1 MERMRVVVAPD
12 SFGDAMRA
20 DDAAA
25 AFAAG
30 WREVAPGDDLELV
43 PLSDGGPGLV
53 AALHAAIAGA
63 KLIPAECSGPTG
75 RPTVTSILRAGSTV
89 YVESAAAC
97 GLAALRAAGGDVR
110 TATTYGVGALVSQAA
125 RVAGVDCV
133 VVGHGGSGTNDGG
146 AGMWAAL
153 GAEPADV
160 LRGGG
165 VGLVALDRVTTP
177 AALDVRLVAATD
189 VDNPLLGLHGASAVY
204 GPQKGADQAAVMSLD
219 IGLER
224 WADLVEAAI
233 GRSGLREQPGAGA
246 AGGLGFGLLA
256 LGAPQRSGIEL
267 VMAAVGLGER
277 VEGADLVVTGEGRYD
292 ATSLRG
298 KVAAGVA
305 RAAQGAGVPC
315 VVVAGQ
321 ASVGA
326 REAAA
331 SGVDEVWSVAEALG
345 SVEAAL
351 GAGADGVRRLGSD
364 VARSWSR

>member
-1 MERMRVVVAPD
+1 MRVVVAPD
-12 SFGDAMRA
+12 SFGGTIRA
-20 DDAAA
+20 DEAAA

-30 WREVAPGDDLELV
+30 WHEVAPDDILELV

-53 AALHAAIAGA
+53 AALHAAVAGA
-63 KLIPAECSGPTG
+63 DRIPAECSGPTG
-75 RPTVTSILRAGSTV
+75 RTEATHLLRVGPTV

-97 GLAALRAAGGDVR
+97 GLAALRAEGGDVR
-110 TATTYGVGALVSQAA
+110 TATTAGVGQLLSQASI
-125 RVAGVDCV
+125 VDGVDTV
-133 VVGHGGSGTNDGG
+133 VVGLGGSGTNDGG

-153 GAEPADV
+153 GAEPGEI

-165 VGLVALDRVTTP
+165 VGLSGLEQITLPGPLSVG
-177 AALDVRLVAATD
+177 LVAATD
-189 VDNPLLGLHGASAVY
+189 VDNLLLGLHGASAVY

-224 WADLVEAAI
+224 WADLVESAI
-233 GRSGLREQPGAGA
+233 GRPGLRDRPGAGA

-256 LGAPQRSGIEL
+256 LGAERRSGIDL
-267 VMAAVGLGER
+267 VMAAVGLRER
-277 VEGADLVVTGEGRYD
+277 VEGVDLVVTGEGRYD

-298 KVAAGVA
+298 KVVSGVA
-305 RAAQGAGVPC
+305 RAAQEAGVPC

-321 ASVGA
+321 ASVGS

-331 SGVDEVWSVAEALG
+331 NGIDEVWSVAEALG
-345 SVEAAL
+345 SIEAAL
-351 GAGADGVRRLGSD
+351 AAGVDGVRRSGRD